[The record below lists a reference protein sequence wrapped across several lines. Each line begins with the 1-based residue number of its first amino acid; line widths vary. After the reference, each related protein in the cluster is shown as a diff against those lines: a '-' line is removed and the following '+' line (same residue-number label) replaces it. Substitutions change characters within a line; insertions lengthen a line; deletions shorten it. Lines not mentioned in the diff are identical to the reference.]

1 MTERC
6 FFLSISSPHDFEIFC
21 TTHKEMRY
29 NNNQE
34 RAKGSGNMSKLEEA
48 RLTIN
53 EVDEAMAQLFEKR
66 MQAVEEVIKYKQKNH
81 LPVLDEK
88 REAFVIEHNTS
99 YIRDPKYKAS
109 YHEFMKQLMGVSRA
123 YQKSVLYH
131 DVIGFQG
138 VEGAFS
144 HIAANRIFPNRK
156 QKRYATFEEVFKAVV
171 NQEIAYGIVPFENSY
186 TGEVGEV
193 LDLLI
198 QYPVYV
204 QGDYDLR
211 ISQNLL
217 GIKGASLEDIKQVY
231 SKDQAIHQS
240 KRFLQG
246 RGYELIPYPNTALA
260 AEYVARMQDKS
271 KAAIAAKENAELY
284 GLDILAEN
292 INTSDQNTTRF
303 LILGKALR
311 TKGNRSSLAIIVPH
325 KAGALVAAMNL
336 IAKYGFNMQSIIS
349 RSIKERPWEY
359 YFYIEIDGNI
369 HEAQEKKLL
378 AELNEVCE
386 QVKILGL
393 YETKGRDSHELCKT
407 KGR

>member
-1 MTERC
+1 
-6 FFLSISSPHDFEIFC
+6 
-21 TTHKEMRY
+21 MRY

-34 RAKGSGNMSKLEEA
+34 IAKGSETMSKLEEA

-66 MQAVEEVIKYKQKNH
+66 MQAVEEVVKYKKEHH

-88 REAFVIEHNTS
+88 REAFVIEHNTN
-99 YIRDPKYKAS
+99 YIQEQKYKAS

-144 HIAANRIFPNRK
+144 HIAANRIFPDLK
-156 QKRYATFEEVFKAVV
+156 KKRYATFEEVFKAVV

-193 LDLLI
+193 LDLLM
-198 QYPVYV
+198 QYPAYV

-217 GIKGASLEDIKQVY
+217 GIKGSCLEDIKQVY

-240 KRFLQG
+240 KQFLQG

-303 LILGKALR
+303 LILGKALC

-393 YETKGRDSHELCKT
+393 YETKGRD
-407 KGR
+407 

>member
-1 MTERC
+1 
-6 FFLSISSPHDFEIFC
+6 
-21 TTHKEMRY
+21 MRY

-34 RAKGSGNMSKLEEA
+34 IAKGSETMSKLEEA

-66 MQAVEEVIKYKQKNH
+66 MQAVEEVVKYKKEHH

-88 REAFVIEHNTS
+88 REAFVIEHNTN
-99 YIRDPKYKAS
+99 YIQEQKYKAS

-144 HIAANRIFPNRK
+144 HIAANRIFPDLK
-156 QKRYATFEEVFKAVV
+156 KKRYATFEEVFKAVV

-193 LDLLI
+193 LDLLM

-217 GIKGASLEDIKQVY
+217 GIKGSCLEDIKQVY

-240 KRFLQG
+240 KQFLQG

-271 KAAIAAKENAELY
+271 KAAIAAKEKR
-284 GLDILAEN
+284 IS
-292 INTSDQNTTRF
+292 TP
-303 LILGKALR
+303 
-311 TKGNRSSLAIIVPH
+311 AI
-325 KAGALVAAMNL
+325 
-336 IAKYGFNMQSIIS
+336 
-349 RSIKERPWEY
+349 
-359 YFYIEIDGNI
+359 
-369 HEAQEKKLL
+369 
-378 AELNEVCE
+378 
-386 QVKILGL
+386 KIQPAF
-393 YETKGRDSHELCKT
+393 
-407 KGR
+407 